1 MRRTTIRLVAAV
13 LLGLG
18 AQPRVWADVLTLAN
32 KQTIEGLVVQED
44 GAHIKVQIA
53 WQSYVTVDR
62 QTVVSMS
69 RGDAREHEQLLARWH
84 EEFQA
89 DQQRERAQRD
99 LDAAQRARG
108 LVKYRGEWI
117 KPEELLE
124 IQARKQV
131 QQARQERQK
140 FEEQLNQLA
149 QQVRALSEENQRL
162 RQELFFARQQVVVL
176 PQPVLV
182 RHQPADPTLFTDE
195 QGNRIRVQEHDSHKF
210 FTTTDGKH
218 VDLQTHDGHLAFT
231 DEQGLHHDLRG
242 PR

>member
-1 MRRTTIRLVAAV
+1 MRRTTIRLFAAV
-13 LLGLG
+13 LLGLS
-18 AQPRVWADVLTLAN
+18 AQSRVWADVLTLAN
-32 KQTIEGLVVQED
+32 TQTIEGLIVEENES
-44 GAHIKVQIA
+44 HIKVQVA
-53 WQSYVTVDR
+53 WQSYVTIDR
-62 QTVVSMS
+62 QAVVSIAQ
-69 RGDAREHEQLLARWH
+69 GDAHEHDQLLARWQ

-89 DQQRERAQRD
+89 DQQRERAQRN
-99 LDAAQRARG
+99 LEAAQRARG

-117 KPEELLE
+117 KLEEL
-124 IQARKQV
+124 ITVQARKQE
-131 QQARQERQK
+131 QQAQQERQ
-140 FEEQLNQLA
+140 QLEDQLSQLA

-182 RHQPADPTLFTDE
+182 RHHHDPTLFTDE
-195 QGNRIRVQEHDSHKF
+195 QGNLIRVQEHDSHQF

-218 VDLQTHDGHLAFT
+218 VDLQSHDGHLAFT

>member
-1 MRRTTIRLVAAV
+1 MMRTTIRV
-13 LLGLG
+13 LIAGFIGLS
-18 AQPRVWADVLTLAN
+18 APSRVWADVLTLAN
-32 KQTIEGLVVQED
+32 KQSIEGIVVQKD
-44 GAHIKVQIA
+44 GAHLKVQVA
-53 WQSYVTVDR
+53 WQSYVTIDR
-62 QTVVSMS
+62 EAVVNLT
-69 RGDAREHEQLLARWH
+69 RGDAHEHEQLLARWH

-99 LDAAQRARG
+99 LEAAQRARG
-108 LVKYRGEWI
+108 LVKYQGEWI
-117 KPEELLE
+117 KPEELIE
-124 IQARKQV
+124 IQARKQEQRA
-131 QQARQERQK
+131 QQKRQQ
-140 FEEQLNQLA
+140 FEDQLSQLA

-182 RHQPADPTLFTDE
+182 RHQHDPTLFTDE
-195 QGNRIRVQEHDSHKF
+195 QGNLIRVQEHDSHKF

-242 PR
+242 LQ